1 MIINKIRQNII
12 EKELFKDK
20 SNIIIALSGGSDS
33 IFLTHALNLLKSEF
47 KINIYAFH
55 LNHLLRGD
63 ESFQNESFVS
73 KFCKKNKIHLYSFRK
88 DISKIAL
95 ENKIGLEEAGRNI
108 RYDILNRLSQKLSS
122 KIATGHNLSDR
133 IETFIFNSIRG
144 SSLSGLCS
152 IPIKRENIIRPLYNI
167 SKQQIDSYCDKHHIP
182 YIIDSSNLSKK
193 YTRNKIR
200 LDVIPILKE
209 INPETEKNFSNLLN
223 IISQDN
229 DFLNKL
235 AVESLKKSRIN
246 ENIYNLKILS
256 TLPSPILL
264 RVISSILKSYN
275 VSVDYKKIDSI
286 KYAIKNN
293 LDKFKLNISK
303 EKYIYISENFIN
315 IETIIPKKNLDFFSF
330 KLDKNQLLKGQKI
343 DFLQSIYFFRVIPRK
358 MIPYLKKKYK
368 KVCFFYLDYD
378 KIVEDLYFRQWIY
391 GDKISILGRGC
402 TKSLKKIFNE
412 NKIIPYDRFN
422 IPILSTTEKIVW
434 LDRFN
439 ISSDFQLDEY
449 TKFCLIIIK
458 Y

>member
-1 MIINKIRQNII
+1 MIINKIKQNII

-33 IFLTHALNLLKSEF
+33 IFLLHALNLLKFEF
-47 KINIYAFH
+47 KVNIYAFH

-63 ESFQNESFVS
+63 ESFQNEAFVS
-73 KFCKKNKIHLYSFRK
+73 NYCKKNKIQLYSFRK
-88 DISKIAL
+88 NISQIAL

-108 RYDILNRLSQKLSS
+108 RYDILNKLSLKLSS

-144 SSLSGLCS
+144 SSLAGLCS

-167 SKQQIDSYCDKHHIP
+167 SKKEIDIYCNENNIP
-182 YIIDSSNLSKK
+182 YIIDSSNFSKK

-200 LDVIPILKE
+200 LEIIPVLKE
-209 INPETEKNFSNLLN
+209 INPEMEKNFSNLLDT
-223 IISQDN
+223 ISLDN

-235 AVESLKKSRIN
+235 AIENFEKSKIKDHVYDINILYSL
-246 ENIYNLKILS
+246 
-256 TLPSPILL
+256 PPPILL
-264 RVISSILKSYN
+264 RVISSILKSHDI
-275 VSVDYKKIDSI
+275 SVDYKKIDSI
-286 KYAIKNN
+286 KYAIKNK
-293 LDKFKLNISK
+293 LDKFKLNLSK
-303 EKYIYISENFIN
+303 EIYIYISESFIH
-315 IETIIPKKNLDFFSF
+315 IETVLPKKNLDFFSF
-330 KLDKNQLLKGQKI
+330 KLDKNQIFDGQKI
-343 DFLQSIYFFRVIPRK
+343 QFLQTTYFFRVIPRK
-358 MIPYLKKKYK
+358 MIPYFKKKYK
-368 KVCFFYLDYD
+368 KVSFFYLDYD
-378 KIVEDLYFRQWIY
+378 KIVGDLYFRQWIY
-391 GDKISILGRGC
+391 GDEISILGRGC

-412 NKIIPYDRFN
+412 NKIIPYDRFK
-422 IPILSTTEKIVW
+422 IPILSNQEKVIW